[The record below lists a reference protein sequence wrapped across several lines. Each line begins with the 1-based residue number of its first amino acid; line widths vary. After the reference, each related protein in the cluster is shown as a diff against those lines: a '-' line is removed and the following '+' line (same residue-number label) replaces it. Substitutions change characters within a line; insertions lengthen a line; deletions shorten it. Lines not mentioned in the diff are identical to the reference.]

1 QRWPAD
7 AGLSGLT
14 FLSTC
19 SHAERGF
26 LSAKRR
32 CGTGRRCRIWVSR
45 AYQTRR
51 LLADPRARWMKS
63 RNSCARRYHSGW
75 KSQATS
81 APNLD
86 ELSARPAQLRERRAH
101 SAAALQREEP
111 NPQRT
116 TSLLPASAEYI
127 DWYRRICL
135 GERLKSNST
144 YRGIT
149 APAVSGRRQCLHQ
162 RSASYCVRRIS
173 IKGFSTACLLTLS
186 ACL

>member
-1 QRWPAD
+1 MWPCRERISVREKALRHR
-7 AGLSGLT
+7 AALQNLGL
-14 FLSTC
+14 
-19 SHAERGF
+19 AR
-26 LSAKRR
+26 
-32 CGTGRRCRIWVSR
+32 VSNPKSSSP
-45 AYQTRR
+45 
-51 LLADPRARWMKS
+51 ADPRARWMKS
-63 RNSCARRYHSGW
+63 RNSCARRYHSRW
-75 KSQATS
+75 KSQAAS

-86 ELSARPAQLRERRAH
+86 ELSARPAQLRERRTH

-149 APAVSGRRQCLHQ
+149 APAVSGRRQCLHR